1 MTSDSEESSASEAHE
16 SSASED
22 SPESARIRE
31 AARRDEAR
39 RFRLARAGKTQAEVQ
54 AMWDSGE
61 TAKELAIMDR
71 IMGKH
76 RQPTKGRETS
86 SEEESSSGESTPNL
100 VDHKQLPV
108 SSGVFDYM
116 EWAVNHV
123 LTDAEKDSVCRK
135 APLSIGSMCSGM
147 GTEDL
152 ACRAI
157 ENAMLRAGRV
167 SFKTHSAYKAESN
180 DDKIDFL
187 KRHTTG
193 STQIFA
199 SNADLAQA
207 EAQNVNKEIVAR
219 PTSKVLTAGIVC
231 IDISSM
237 TTTPRAVSGAG
248 KSGDSLRGLLDS
260 LGSMSL
266 GERPIL
272 VILECV
278 PRLAHHRKV
287 DPDHRT
293 GAQYILDELSKLG
306 YVGEWQTVRPRDFYL
321 PQSRDRVYAMNLLRN
336 DFTEAS
342 TRLRREDLAK
352 AMDLIS
358 RMKLGKPEP
367 LGTVLQNCSK
377 YIASGK
383 QAGHRK
389 RRSETL
395 EAAEKSGKKWPKDHK
410 TYAEHKY
417 LSEDGCILPSDFV
430 AEVSPLI
437 SIRAMRAMWLKL
449 AFMKQNSEE
458 HKNDTPAF
466 KKAFTDWNKMLLIA
480 PSGFGIG
487 WGLIRSG
494 NFPCVTPGMQYVL
507 LDNGKARLACGLTM
521 MALQGI
527 QEKEVKSFR
536 LDLEKDKLLR
546 DLAGNAFTANIIAAY
561 LLAGALVM

>member
-1 MTSDSEESSASEAHE
+1 MH
-16 SSASED
+16 
-22 SPESARIRE
+22 
-31 AARRDEAR
+31 
-39 RFRLARAGKTQAEVQ
+39 
-54 AMWDSGE
+54 
-61 TAKELAIMDR
+61 
-71 IMGKH
+71 
-76 RQPTKGRETS
+76 
-86 SEEESSSGESTPNL
+86 
-100 VDHKQLPV
+100 
-108 SSGVFDYM
+108 
-116 EWAVNHV
+116 
-123 LTDAEKDSVCRK
+123 
-135 APLSIGSMCSGM
+135 
-147 GTEDL
+147 
-152 ACRAI
+152 
-157 ENAMLRAGRV
+157 
-167 SFKTHSAYKAESN
+167 
-180 DDKIDFL
+180 
-187 KRHTTG
+187 
-193 STQIFA
+193 
-199 SNADLAQA
+199 
-207 EAQNVNKEIVAR
+207 
-219 PTSKVLTAGIVC
+219 
-231 IDISSM
+231 DISSM

-367 LGTVLQNCSK
+367 LATVLQNCSK
-377 YIASGK
+377 YIASGRAA
-383 QAGHRK
+383 AGHRK
-389 RRSETL
+389 RQGETL

-417 LSEDGCILPSDFV
+417 LSDDGCILPSDFV

-458 HKNDTPAF
+458 GKVHSLMPQKESFHRLEQNAVDCTVWFRYRMGSDSVRQLPVCNTRHA
-466 KKAFTDWNKMLLIA
+466 
-480 PSGFGIG
+480 
-487 WGLIRSG
+487 IR
-494 NFPCVTPGMQYVL
+494 PP
-507 LDNGKARLACGLTM
+507 
-521 MALQGI
+521 
-527 QEKEVKSFR
+527 
-536 LDLEKDKLLR
+536 
-546 DLAGNAFTANIIAAY
+546 
-561 LLAGALVM
+561 